1 MIIKIPLF
9 LKNSLISFVFLFFPV
24 LSALIFIPL
33 NIDHL
38 GLNLWGAYNLSISF
52 FFIVMYFNI
61 GIGPS
66 VNRLIAI
73 HHEKGDIKEELDIV
87 HSGFFLNLLITT
99 IIISLILIFQNII
112 IDYSF
117 KKNISLIELNE
128 IKKLFFW
135 TSISSGMYL
144 LISYFR
150 NVLEGRQL
158 FLFVSIIR
166 AIIGS
171 FIIVAPLISNKTN
184 LSESGF
190 YIFLMLTVILMAY
203 TFYFMRFY
211 ELPKVKS
218 ISIKSVK
225 NILNQGILMSLH
237 SFINPVFI
245 YFDRFLIGNKLG
257 VDFVGV
263 YTSFYDV
270 ISRITMVPSS
280 ISGGLFP
287 AVAAVSNCTKKSKK
301 ILFKALK
308 INLIISLLPLI
319 VIILFGYELLVLWLG
334 KEISIGYNNVIII
347 ISISYFLQGFNLIFL
362 RFLQG
367 IETFKFSL
375 YLNILLLVIYVPVLF
390 FFINSYGVLGVA
402 ITFLIKNI
410 IELFFNFYKLNNI
423 K

>member
-117 KKNISLIELNE
+117 KKSISLIELNE

-171 FIIVAPLISNKTN
+171 FIIVAPLTSNKTN

-270 ISRITMVPSS
+270 ISRTTMVPSS

-367 IETFKFSL
+367 IEIFKFSL
-375 YLNILLLVIYVPVLF
+375 YLNILLLVIYIPVLF

>member
-117 KKNISLIELNE
+117 KKSISLIELNE

-171 FIIVAPLISNKTN
+171 FIIVAPLTSNKTN

-367 IETFKFSL
+367 IEIFKFSL
-375 YLNILLLVIYVPVLF
+375 YLNILLLVIYIPVLF

>member
-9 LKNSLISFVFLFFPV
+9 LKNSLISFCFMFFPI
-24 LSALIFIPL
+24 LSALLFIPL
-33 NIDHL
+33 NIGHL

-73 HHEKGDIKEELDIV
+73 HHEKGNIKEELDIV
-87 HSGFFLNLLITT
+87 HSGFFINLFVT
-99 IIISLILIFQNII
+99 IIIVSLMLIFQNII
-112 IDYSF
+112 IEYSF
-117 KKNISLIELNE
+117 RKSTLLIELNE

-135 TSISSGMYL
+135 TSVSSGIYL

-158 FLFVSIIR
+158 FLFVSISR
-166 AIIGS
+166 AVIGS
-171 FIIVAPLISNKTN
+171 FIIAAPLLSNKEN

-190 YIFLMLTVILMAY
+190 YIFLMLAIILMAY
-203 TFYFMRFY
+203 IFYFMRFY

-218 ISIKSVK
+218 ISVKSVK
-225 NILNQGILMSLH
+225 NILNQGVLISLH
-237 SFINPVFI
+237 SFINPVYI

-257 VDFVGV
+257 VDFVGI

-270 ISRITMVPSS
+270 ISRTTVVPSS

-287 AVAAVSNCTKKSKK
+287 AVAAVSDCSNKSKK
-301 ILFKALK
+301 ILYKALQ
-308 INLIISLLPLI
+308 INFVISLLPAI
-319 VIILFGYELLVLWLG
+319 VIIVFGHELLVLWLG
-334 KEISIGYNNVIII
+334 KEITSGYNNVIIV
-347 ISISYFLQGFNLIFL
+347 ISIAYFLQGFNLIFL

-367 IETFKFSL
+367 IKIFKFSL
-375 YLNILLLVIYVPVLF
+375 YINLFLLVIYIPVLF
-390 FFINSYGVLGVA
+390 YSINSFGVIGVA
-402 ITFLIKNI
+402 VTFLIKNI
-410 IELFFNFYKLNNI
+410 IELSLNFYKLSNI

>member
-1 MIIKIPLF
+1 MIIQIPLF
-9 LKNSLISFVFLFFPV
+9 LKNSLISFFFLFFPV
-24 LSALIFIPL
+24 LSALIFIPQ

-38 GLNLWGAYNLSISF
+38 GFNLWGAYNLSISL

-66 VNRLIAI
+66 VNRLIAL
-73 HHEKGDIKEELDIV
+73 HHEKGEIKEELDIV
-87 HSGFFLNLLITT
+87 HSGFFLNLLVTF
-99 IIISLILIFQNII
+99 IIISIVIIFKDII
-112 IDYSF
+112 IDFSL
-117 KKNISLIELNE
+117 KENISLRELNE

-135 TSISSGMYL
+135 TSISSGIYL

-158 FLFVSIIR
+158 FLFVSVAR

-171 FIIVAPLISNKTN
+171 FIIIAPLISNKTN

-190 YIFLMLTVILMAY
+190 YIFLILTGILIAY
-203 TFYFMRFY
+203 TFYFLRFY
-211 ELPKVKS
+211 EVPKIKS
-218 ISIKSVK
+218 ISIISVK
-225 NILNQGILMSLH
+225 KILNQGILMSLH

-257 VDFVGV
+257 VDYVGV

-270 ISRITMVPSS
+270 ISRSTMVPSS

-287 AVAAVSNCTKKSKK
+287 AVAAVSDHIKESKK

-308 INLIISLLPLI
+308 INLIISIIPLI
-319 VIILFGYELLVLWLG
+319 LIIIFGYELIVLWLG
-334 KEISIGYNNVIII
+334 KEISIRYNNVIII
-347 ISISYFLQGFNLIFL
+347 ISISYFLQGFNLISL

-367 IETFKFSL
+367 VEIFKFSL
-375 YLNILLLVIYVPVLF
+375 YLNILLLAIYIPVLF
-390 FFINSYGVLGVA
+390 ISISSYGVLGVA
-402 ITFLIKNI
+402 LTFLIKNT
-410 IELFFNFYKLNNI
+410 IELLFNFYKI
-423 K
+423 KIIK

>member
-9 LKNSLISFVFLFFPV
+9 LKNSLISFVFLFLPV

-117 KKNISLIELNE
+117 KKSISLIELNE

-171 FIIVAPLISNKTN
+171 FIIVAPLTSNKTN

-367 IETFKFSL
+367 IEIFKFSL
-375 YLNILLLVIYVPVLF
+375 YLNILLLVIYIPVLF

>member
-367 IETFKFSL
+367 IEIFKFSL

-410 IELFFNFYKLNNI
+410 IELFFNFYKLNDI